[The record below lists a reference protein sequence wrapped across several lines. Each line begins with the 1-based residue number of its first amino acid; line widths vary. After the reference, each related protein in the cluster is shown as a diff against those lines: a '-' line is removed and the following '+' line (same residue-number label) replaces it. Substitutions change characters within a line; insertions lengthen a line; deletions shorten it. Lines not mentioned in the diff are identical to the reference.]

1 MTLTNE
7 QIENIKSEYNQW
19 KDKMYAN
26 KTLSERQD
34 FGQFFT
40 PPELT
45 IKMLEKFED
54 LKGSVLDPTC
64 GAGNLLAA
72 AIMAGAD
79 PKEVYGIELDP
90 EILEIA
96 KSRLEPLGV
105 PKINLHQGNALYK
118 ECYSFSDEYNYD
130 EACAVAEKRIAKEE
144 TNESKKVDFSTGFSR
159 FFNKN

>member
-1 MTLTNE
+1 MQLNDNQKE
-7 QIENIKSEYNQW
+7 AIINEYNQW

-26 KTLSERQD
+26 KTLAERQD

-40 PPELT
+40 PAELS

-54 LKGSVLDPTC
+54 LEGSILDPTC

-72 AIMAGAD
+72 AIMAGED

-96 KSRLEPLGV
+96 RSRLEPLGV
-105 PKINLHQGNALYK
+105 PAINLHQGNALYK
-118 ECYSFSDEYNYD
+118 ECYEFSDNYNYD
-130 EACAVAEKRIAKEE
+130 DACVAAEKRIEKEE
-144 TNESKKVDFSTGFSR
+144 TDKNKKVDFSTGFGR

>member
-1 MTLTNE
+1 MTLTSE
-7 QIENIKSEYNQW
+7 QVENIKSEFNQW

-26 KTLSERQD
+26 KTLAERQD

-45 IKMLEKFED
+45 IKMLEKFQD

-79 PKEVYGIELDP
+79 PKLVYGIELDP

-96 KSRLEPLGV
+96 VERLGKLGV
-105 PKINLHQGNALYK
+105 PEKNIICGNALDSKTYQLLPFTK
-118 ECYSFSDEYNYD
+118 KNTVFSN
-130 EACAVAEKRIAKEE
+130 
-144 TNESKKVDFSTGFSR
+144 GLR
-159 FFNKN
+159 FGKTK

>member
-1 MTLTNE
+1 MQLNDNQKKAITD
-7 QIENIKSEYNQW
+7 EYSQW

-26 KTLSERQD
+26 KTLAERQD

-45 IKMLEKFED
+45 IKMLEKFQD
-54 LKGSVLDPTC
+54 LEGSVLDPTC

-96 KSRLEPLGV
+96 RSRLQLLGV
-105 PKINLHQGNALYK
+105 PTNNLHQGNALYE
-118 ECYSFSDEYNYD
+118 ECYDFSDDYD
-130 EACAVAEKRIAKEE
+130 YEKAVAKAEKRLAAPQLPI
-144 TNESKKVDFSTGFSR
+144 TGFAN
-159 FFNKN
+159 FFKK

>member
-1 MTLTNE
+1 MQLSDNQKE
-7 QIENIKSEYNQW
+7 AIINEYNQW

-40 PPELT
+40 PPSLT

-54 LKGSVLDPTC
+54 LEGSVLDPTC

-96 KSRLEPLGV
+96 RSRLELLGV
-105 PKINLHQGNALYK
+105 PKINLHQGNALYE
-118 ECYSFSDEYNYD
+118 ECYDFSDDYD
-130 EACAVAEKRIAKEE
+130 YEKAVAKAEKRLAAPKLP
-144 TNESKKVDFSTGFSR
+144 TTGFAN
-159 FFNKN
+159 FFKK

>member
-1 MTLTNE
+1 MQLSNNQKKAITD
-7 QIENIKSEYNQW
+7 EYNQW

-45 IKMLEKFED
+45 IKMLEKFQD

-96 KSRLEPLGV
+96 RNRLQLLGV
-105 PKINLHQGNALYK
+105 PTINLHQGNALYE
-118 ECYSFSDEYNYD
+118 ECYEFSDDYD
-130 EACAVAEKRIAKEE
+130 YEKAVAKAEKRLAAPQLP
-144 TNESKKVDFSTGFSR
+144 TTGFAN
-159 FFNKN
+159 FFKK

>member
-7 QIENIKSEYNQW
+7 QVESIKNEFNQW

-34 FGQFFT
+34 FGMFFT

-45 IKMLEKFED
+45 IKMLEKFQD
-54 LKGSVLDPTC
+54 IKGSVLDPTC

-79 PKEVYGIELDP
+79 PKRCYGIELDP
-90 EILEIA
+90 EIHKIA
-96 KSRLEPLGV
+96 VERLGKLGV
-105 PKINLHQGNALYK
+105 PEKNIICGNALDSKTYQLLPFTK
-118 ECYSFSDEYNYD
+118 KNTVFSN
-130 EACAVAEKRIAKEE
+130 
-144 TNESKKVDFSTGFSR
+144 GLR
-159 FFNKN
+159 FGKTK

>member
-1 MTLTNE
+1 MQLNDNQKEAIINE
-7 QIENIKSEYNQW
+7 FNQW

-45 IKMLEKFED
+45 IKMLEKFQD
-54 LKGSVLDPTC
+54 LEGSVLDPTC

-79 PKEVYGIELDP
+79 PKLVYGIELDP

-96 KSRLEPLGV
+96 RNRLEVLRV
-105 PKINLHQGNALYK
+105 PKVNLHQGNALYE
-118 ECYSFSDEYNYD
+118 ECYNFSDDYD
-130 EACAVAEKRIAKEE
+130 YEKAVVKAEKRLAAPELP
-144 TNESKKVDFSTGFSR
+144 VTGFAN
-159 FFNKN
+159 FFKK

>member
-7 QIENIKSEYNQW
+7 QVENIKSEFNQW

-34 FGQFFT
+34 FGMFFT

-45 IKMLEKFED
+45 IKMLEKFQD

-79 PKEVYGIELDP
+79 PKLVYGIELDP
-90 EILEIA
+90 EIHKIA
-96 KSRLEPLGV
+96 VESLGKLGV
-105 PKINLHQGNALYK
+105 PEKNIICGNALDSKTYQLLPFTK
-118 ECYSFSDEYNYD
+118 KNTVFSN
-130 EACAVAEKRIAKEE
+130 
-144 TNESKKVDFSTGFSR
+144 GLR
-159 FFNKN
+159 FGKTK

>member
-1 MTLTNE
+1 MQLSDS
-7 QIENIKSEYNQW
+7 QKKAIIDEYNQW
-19 KDKMYAN
+19 KDKMYAD

-96 KSRLEPLGV
+96 RSRLELLGV
-105 PKINLHQGNALYK
+105 PTINLHQGNALYE
-118 ECYSFSDEYNYD
+118 ECYEFSDDYNY
-130 EACAVAEKRIAKEE
+130 EKAVANAEKRLAAPQLP
-144 TNESKKVDFSTGFSR
+144 TTGFAN
-159 FFNKN
+159 FFKK